1 MTTQNC
7 WPPRSL
13 ASRSSLPPEGA
24 NSPWGGPAGND
35 DYKTSAKAWIPSP
48 LTLVPTFVL
57 ALALCVLAG
66 CTTTAPPLTISIKA
80 PPQWYAPLPA
90 SASAASTT
98 PEVSATSSLPHNG
111 SLSSLSQWWQQQND
125 LLLVELIEAAQLV
138 SPSVITARSNIEQ
151 AQANRAVSE
160 AALLPTLD
168 LSTSISRSLSA
179 PINRTA
185 VPPITKLGQIGLQTA
200 WELDLFGQNRA
211 SLAADIERF
220 KGSQAQWHEARVSVA
235 AEVANQYYSLRSC
248 EKLLSVTRLDSRS
261 RTETARLNELI
272 AKAGFAAPA
281 TTALARASAAEGNSR
296 VTQQRAL
303 CDIDLKALVALSA
316 IAEPELLIKLAKEP
330 VQNPE
335 QGIADISS
343 VPADVLAQRPDVY
356 NASRELAAAS
366 FEVSSARAQ
375 RYPRLSISG
384 SINRN
389 RSVFRGVAQYYDTWS
404 IGPLALTV
412 PLFDGGASEARLE
425 AAKAKYEE
433 AAGKYRGAVRQAV
446 REVEEAL
453 VKLQSTTDQ
462 GSDTQ
467 VAAQGYRA
475 SFAGTEARYKA
486 GLASLVELEES
497 RRTLLAAQSALVNLE
512 RERRS
517 AWIALYRALGGGWT
531 ITAPDASPMVFDIP
545 ESVLPLY

>member
-1 MTTQNC
+1 MTIQ
-7 WPPRSL
+7 
-13 ASRSSLPPEGA
+13 
-24 NSPWGGPAGND
+24 ND
-35 DYKTSAKAWIPSP
+35 DHKASARDSIPLP
-48 LTLVPTFVL
+48 LTGVPSFVL
-57 ALALCVLAG
+57 AIAVCLLAG
-66 CTTTAPPLTISIKA
+66 CTTTAPPLTIPINA
-80 PPQWYAPLPA
+80 PPKWYASLPPNA
-90 SASAASTT
+90 SVLPTT

-125 LLLVELIEAAQLV
+125 PLLVELIDAAQLV
-138 SPSVITARSNIEQ
+138 SPTVISARSNIEQ

-168 LSTSISRSLSA
+168 AISNISRSLTT
-179 PINRTA
+179 PINRTT
-185 VPPITKLGQIGLQTA
+185 VPPIVSVGQVGLQTS

-220 KGSQAQWHEARVSVA
+220 KGSEALWHEARVSVA
-235 AEVANQYYSLRSC
+235 AEVAMQYYSFRSC
-248 EKLLSVTRLDSRS
+248 EKLLSVTRLDAHSRA
-261 RTETARLNELI
+261 ETARLNDLV
-272 AKAGFAAPA
+272 ARAGFTAPA
-281 TTALARASAAEGNSR
+281 TAALARTSAAEGNSR

-303 CDIDLKALVALSA
+303 CDIGLKALVALSA
-316 IAEPELLIKLAKEP
+316 IAEPELLIKLSKET

-343 VPADVLAQRPDVY
+343 VPAEVLAQRPDVY

-375 RYPRLSISG
+375 RYPRLSITGFIS
-384 SINRN
+384 RN
-389 RSVFRGVAQYYDTWS
+389 RSRTRNVGLSYDTWS
-404 IGPLALTV
+404 VGPLALTV
-412 PLFDGGASEARLE
+412 PLFDGGASEARFE

-453 VKLQSTTDQ
+453 VNLQSTTDR
-462 GSDTQ
+462 GSDTL

-531 ITAPDASPMVFDIP
+531 ITAPNASPMLFDIP
-545 ESVLPLY
+545 ESVLPFY